1 MRDLK
6 DFNTEKSVR
15 FKNYYFKQLFKEQ
28 YLWMNSGQIPV
39 SAVVE
44 DETI

>member
-1 MRDLK
+1 M
-6 DFNTEKSVR
+6 EKSVR

-28 YLWMNSGQIPV
+28 YSWMNSGQIPV